1 MKRLH
6 LTLIVALFLCTIAYA
21 NEKDIKVG
29 GFHYRILNDNEVAV
43 IGTEINDTVIR
54 IPSTVSITNKQ
65 YAVVEIANKKPE
77 KEGKNWAY
85 YKNQNWGASTID
97 IIVPQSVKNI
107 KAGAFYYNSFR
118 NIYLPE
124 EMECISP
131 YAFYHCQIGCIRFPK
146 HIRDF
151 HDYAFEDSYIRAL
164 DFRETQYSKFDINW
178 LGTIGKFDALFLPR
192 SIEKLKDTS
201 SNPHVHCRSESL
213 ILDIDGKTLKEAIEH
228 YDAHTLFESVKMLAI
243 ENIEK
248 IDFRVSD
255 NFPNLKEVY
264 LPDPIKEI
272 GEGAFMSNEVYTG
285 GQLEKVY
292 LNDNIEVIGKDA
304 FRNNPKLSNIRLPQ
318 NLKSIGT
325 TAFYECKGLE
335 HIEIPPSVTYIGES
349 AFLNCKGLTHIEIP
363 ISVTYIGECA
373 FWGTDL
379 KDVKGL
385 NSNIKYEMYGSKSDN
400 PSTPF
405 MGTPFAE
412 KFEKIQTTFS
422 YMALGKIAKEIPQ
435 WQKKKEYETTEQW
448 RQRVTAENQK
458 NKVDEIANQ
467 AKKEF
472 IALHKPKTT
481 KGTLGTYD
489 ADYGAYPVSI
499 EGANTIY
506 AKIPLEEA
514 LQFKTNWS
522 KVAMQPTYGII
533 DDNIAVTS
541 CIFSLGNKSWK
552 STERAANDNLDY
564 LSYDVPTLNVDLDGK
579 TSVAQNTSP
588 KKTIDNTTDKNIP
601 QTASLQANTFVIAIG
616 NENYSLVP
624 KVAFANNDMN
634 IFAQYCQ
641 KTLGIPM
648 QNIRKYKDATF
659 GSMLSALN
667 DIKDIADAYNG
678 DMNVIFYYAGH
689 GIPNEKDQ
697 TAYLLPTDADGKST
711 EVCFPLARLYKE
723 LGELNAKSVIVFMDA
738 CFSGAQRGN
747 GMLASARGVA
757 IKAKEQKPMGKLVV
771 LTAASGEETAYP
783 FKEKGHGLFTYFLLK
798 KLNETK
804 GECSLGEL
812 SDYITTNVKRQS
824 IVINRKPQTP
834 AIIFS
839 DSVKD
844 EWMNYK
850 LTK

>member
-304 FRNNPKLSNIRLPQ
+304 FRNNPKLSNIRLPK

-588 KKTIDNTTDKNIP
+588 KKTIDNTIDKNIP

-804 GECSLGEL
+804 GKCSLGEL
-812 SDYITTNVKRQS
+812 SEYITTNVRRQS

-850 LTK
+850 LAR

>member
-1 MKRLH
+1 
-6 LTLIVALFLCTIAYA
+6 
-21 NEKDIKVG
+21 
-29 GFHYRILNDNEVAV
+29 
-43 IGTEINDTVIR
+43 
-54 IPSTVSITNKQ
+54 
-65 YAVVEIANKKPE
+65 
-77 KEGKNWAY
+77 
-85 YKNQNWGASTID
+85 
-97 IIVPQSVKNI
+97 
-107 KAGAFYYNSFR
+107 
-118 NIYLPE
+118 
-124 EMECISP
+124 
-131 YAFYHCQIGCIRFPK
+131 
-146 HIRDF
+146 
-151 HDYAFEDSYIRAL
+151 
-164 DFRETQYSKFDINW
+164 
-178 LGTIGKFDALFLPR
+178 
-192 SIEKLKDTS
+192 
-201 SNPHVHCRSESL
+201 
-213 ILDIDGKTLKEAIEH
+213 
-228 YDAHTLFESVKMLAI
+228 
-243 ENIEK
+243 
-248 IDFRVSD
+248 
-255 NFPNLKEVY
+255 
-264 LPDPIKEI
+264 
-272 GEGAFMSNEVYTG
+272 
-285 GQLEKVY
+285 
-292 LNDNIEVIGKDA
+292 
-304 FRNNPKLSNIRLPQ
+304 
-318 NLKSIGT
+318 
-325 TAFYECKGLE
+325 
-335 HIEIPPSVTYIGES
+335 
-349 AFLNCKGLTHIEIP
+349 
-363 ISVTYIGECA
+363 
-373 FWGTDL
+373 
-379 KDVKGL
+379 
-385 NSNIKYEMYGSKSDN
+385 MYGYKSDN
-400 PSTPF
+400 PESPF
-405 MGTPFAE
+405 MGTPFDE

-448 RQRVTAENQK
+448 KQRVTAENQK
-458 NKVDEIANQ
+458 NKVDEIVNQ
-467 AKKEF
+467 AKTEY

-514 LQFKTNWS
+514 MQFKSNWS

-588 KKTIDNTTDKNIP
+588 KKAVDNTIDKNIP
-601 QTASLQANTFVIAIG
+601 QTASLQSNTFVIAIG
-616 NENYSLVP
+616 NENYNLVP

-667 DIKDIADAYNG
+667 DIKEIANAYNG

-757 IKAKEQKPMGKLVV
+757 IKAKEQKPMGKLIV
-771 LTAASGEETAYP
+771 LTASSGEETAYP
-783 FKEKGHGLFTYFLLK
+783 YNEKAHGLFTYFLLK

-804 GECSLGEL
+804 GKCSLGEL
-812 SDYITTNVKRQS
+812 SEYITTNVKRQS

-850 LTK
+850 LTR

>member
-1 MKRLH
+1 MKRLY
-6 LTLIVALFLCTIAYA
+6 LTFITALFLCAIAYA
-21 NEKDIKVG
+21 KDINVG
-29 GFHYRILNDNEVAV
+29 GFHYRILYDKEVAV
-43 IGTEINDTVIR
+43 IGAEVNDTVLR
-54 IPSTVSITNKQ
+54 IPSTVSIQNKQ
-65 YAVVEIANKKPE
+65 YTVVEVANKKPE
-77 KEGKNWAY
+77 KPGKIWAH
-85 YKNQNWGASTID
+85 YKEQYWGAETKD
-97 IIVPQSVKNI
+97 IIIPQTVKNI
-107 KAGAFYYNSFR
+107 SEGAFYRNSFR

-124 EMECISP
+124 EMEYISN
-131 YAFYHCQIGCIRFPK
+131 YAFYSCTIGYIRFPK
-146 HIRDF
+146 RLKHFFLD
-151 HDYAFEDSYIRAL
+151 AFEDSNIETL
-164 DFRETQYSKFDINW
+164 DFRDTQFSNFDINW
-178 LGTIGKFDALFLPR
+178 LGSIRSFSALLLPR
-192 SIEKLKDTS
+192 GLTKIESKDGSYINDYLKTI
-201 SNPHVHCRSESL
+201 NSL
-213 ILDIDGKTLKEAIEH
+213 VLSIDGNTIKNSFEDRGISR
-228 YDAHTLFESVKMLAI
+228 LFEKVTGLLI
-243 ENIEK
+243 RNIEK
-248 IDFRVSD
+248 IDFRVLE
-255 NFPNLKEVY
+255 NFPNLKEVG
-264 LPDPIKEI
+264 LPNPIREI
-272 GEGAFMSNEVYTG
+272 GKHAFSRYPT
-285 GQLEKVY
+285 GQLEDVY
-292 LNDNIEVIGKDA
+292 LNDNIEIIGDNA
-304 FRNNPKLSNIRLPQ
+304 FRDNPKLSNIRLPK
-318 NLKSIGT
+318 NLKSIGNG
-325 TAFYECKGLE
+325 AFYDCKGLD
-335 HIEIPPSVTYIGES
+335 HIDIPTSVTYIGP
-349 AFLNCKGLTHIEIP
+349 T
-363 ISVTYIGECA
+363 A

-385 NSNIKYEMYGSKSDN
+385 NSNIKYGMYGSESDN
-400 PSTPF
+400 PSSPF
-405 MGTPFAE
+405 MGTPFDK

-448 RQRVTAENQK
+448 KQRVTAENQK
-458 NKVDEIANQ
+458 NKVDEIVNR
-467 AKKEF
+467 AKTEY

-514 LQFKTNWS
+514 MQFKSNWS
-522 KVAMQPTYGII
+522 KIAMQPTYGII

-564 LSYDVPTLNVDLDGK
+564 LSYDVPTLNVDFDGK
-579 TSVAQNTSP
+579 TSVAPNTSP
-588 KKTIDNTTDKNIP
+588 KKTIDNTIDKNIP
-601 QTASLQANTFVIAIG
+601 QTASTQSNTFVIAIG

-667 DIKDIADAYNG
+667 DIKEIADAYNG

-783 FKEKGHGLFTYFLLK
+783 FNEKGHGLFTYFLLK

-812 SDYITTNVKRQS
+812 SEYITTNVRRQS

-850 LTK
+850 LAK

>member
-85 YKNQNWGASTID
+85 YKNQDWGASTID
-97 IIVPQSVKNI
+97 IIVPQSVKKI
-107 KAGAFYYNSFR
+107 RAGAFYYNSFR
-118 NIYLPE
+118 KIYLPE

-131 YAFYHCQIGCIRFPK
+131 DAFYNCHIGYIRFPK
-146 HIRDF
+146 HLRDF
-151 HDYAFEDSYIRAL
+151 HKYAFEKSYIEKL
-164 DFRETQYSKFDINW
+164 DFRFTQYSNFDINW

-192 SIEKLKDTS
+192 SIEKLERTS
-201 SNPHVHCRSESL
+201 GYYCDKILSAINSL
-213 ILDIDGKTLKEAIEH
+213 ILGIDGNTLKKSIED
-228 YDAHTLFESVKMLAI
+228 YNIELFKKVTKLAI

-248 IDFRVSD
+248 IDFKVSD

-264 LPDPIKEI
+264 LADPIREI
-272 GEGAFMSNEVYTG
+272 GNSAFCCSSSNS
-285 GQLEKVY
+285 QLEKVY
-292 LNDNIEVIGKDA
+292 LNDNVEIIGDNA
-304 FRNNPKLSNIRLPQ
+304 FRGNPKLSNIHFPQ
-318 NLKSIGT
+318 KLKSIGND
-325 TAFYECKGLE
+325 AFHGCKGLA
-335 HIEIPPSVTYIGES
+335 HIDIPTSVTYIG
-349 AFLNCKGLTHIEIP
+349 F
-363 ISVTYIGECA
+363 CA
-373 FWGTDL
+373 FWGTGI
-379 KDVKGL
+379 KNVKGL
-385 NSNIKYEMYGSKSDN
+385 NSNIKYGMYGYKSDN
-400 PSTPF
+400 PESPF
-405 MGTPFAE
+405 MGTPFDE

-448 RQRVTAENQK
+448 KQRVTAENQK
-458 NKVDEIANQ
+458 NKVDEIVNQ
-467 AKKEF
+467 AKTEY

-514 LQFKTNWS
+514 MQFKSNWS

-541 CIFSLGNKSWK
+541 CIFSLGKKSWK

-564 LSYDVPTLNVDLDGK
+564 LSYDVPTLNVDLDGR
-579 TSVAQNTSP
+579 TSVAPNTSP
-588 KKTIDNTTDKNIP
+588 KKTIDNTIDKNIP
-601 QTASLQANTFVIAIG
+601 QTASLQSNTFVIAIG
-616 NENYSLVP
+616 NENYNLVP

-667 DIKDIADAYNG
+667 DIKEIANAYNG

-757 IKAKEQKPMGKLVV
+757 IKAKEQKPMGKLIV
-771 LTAASGEETAYP
+771 LTASSGEETAYP
-783 FKEKGHGLFTYFLLK
+783 YNEKAHGLFTYFLLK

-804 GECSLGEL
+804 GKCSLGEL
-812 SDYITTNVKRQS
+812 SEYITTNVRRQS

-850 LTK
+850 LAR

>member
-1 MKRLH
+1 MKRLY
-6 LTLIVALFLCTIAYA
+6 LTFITALFLCTIAYA
-21 NEKDIKVG
+21 KDINVG
-29 GFHYRILNDNEVAV
+29 GFHYRILNDKKVAV
-43 IGTEINDTVIR
+43 IGAEVNDTVLR
-54 IPSTVSITNKQ
+54 IPSTVSIQNKQ
-65 YAVVEIANKKPE
+65 YTVVEVANKKPE
-77 KEGKNWAY
+77 KKGHDWGS
-85 YKNQNWGASTID
+85 YKNQYWGAETKD
-97 IIVPQSVKNI
+97 IIIPQTVKNI
-107 KAGAFYYNSFR
+107 RAGAFYYNSFR

-124 EMECISP
+124 EMEYISR
-131 YAFYHCQIGCIRFPK
+131 YAFCSCTINYILFPK
-146 HIRDF
+146 HLRGGF
-151 HDYAFEDSYIRAL
+151 HDYAFENSYIKAL
-164 DFRETQYSKFDINW
+164 DFRETQYSTFDINW
-178 LGTIGKFDALFLPR
+178 LGSIGKFDALFLPR

-201 SNPHVHCRSESL
+201 SNPHVHCRSKSL

-228 YDAHTLFESVKMLAI
+228 YDAHILFESVKMLAI
-243 ENIEK
+243 RNIEK

-272 GEGAFMSNEVYTG
+272 GEGAFISNEVYTG

-304 FRNNPKLSNIRLPQ
+304 FRNNPKLSNIRLPK

-325 TAFYECKGLE
+325 TAFYGCKGLE

-363 ISVTYIGECA
+363 ISVTYIGKCA

-489 ADYGAYPVSI
+489 ADYGAYPISI

-514 LQFKTNWS
+514 MQFKSNWS

-552 STERAANDNLDY
+552 STERATNDNLDY

-588 KKTIDNTTDKNIP
+588 KKTIDNTIDKNIP

-711 EVCFPLARLYKE
+711 EVCFPIARLYKE

-783 FKEKGHGLFTYFLLK
+783 YNEKGHGMFTYFLLK
-798 KLNETK
+798 KLNESK
-804 GECSLGEL
+804 GDCSLGEL
-812 SDYITTNVKRQS
+812 AEYIKTNVKRQS
-824 IVINRKPQTP
+824 IVTNRKSQTP
-834 AIIFS
+834 TTIFS
-839 DSVKD
+839 DAVK
-844 EWMNYK
+844 EVWMGYK
-850 LTK
+850 LIK

>member
-1 MKRLH
+1 MKRLY
-6 LTLIVALFLCTIAYA
+6 LTFITALFLCTIAYA
-21 NEKDIKVG
+21 KDINVG
-29 GFHYRILNDNEVAV
+29 GFHYRILNDKEVAV
-43 IGTEINDTVIR
+43 IGAEVNDTVIR
-54 IPSTVSITNKQ
+54 IPSTVSIQNKQ
-65 YAVVEIANKKPE
+65 YTVVEVANNKPE
-77 KEGKNWAY
+77 KEGKIWAH
-85 YKNQNWGASTID
+85 YKNQDWGAYTKD
-97 IIVPQSVKNI
+97 IIVPQSVKKI
-107 KAGAFYYNSFR
+107 RAGAFYYNSFR
-118 NIYLPE
+118 KIYLPE
-124 EMECISP
+124 EMEYISP
-131 YAFYHCQIGCIRFPK
+131 YAFFYCRIGYIRFPK
-146 HIRDF
+146 RLRSGF
-151 HDYAFEDSYIRAL
+151 HDDAFENSYIGVL
-164 DFRETQYSKFDINW
+164 DFRETQYSNFDINW
-178 LGTIGKFDALFLPR
+178 LGSIRKFDALFLPR
-192 SIEKLKDTS
+192 SIEKLEKTS
-201 SNPHVHCRSESL
+201 GYYCDKILSAINSL
-213 ILDIDGKTLKEAIEH
+213 TLEIDGNTLKKSIED
-228 YDAHTLFESVKMLAI
+228 YDTKLFEKVTRLSI
-243 ENIEK
+243 INIEK
-248 IDFRVSD
+248 IDFEVSRY
-255 NFPNLKEVY
+255 FPNLKEVY

-272 GEGAFMSNEVYTG
+272 GKNAFVSYQAYTK
-285 GQLEKVY
+285 GQLEEVY
-292 LNDNIEVIGKDA
+292 LNDNIEKIGENA
-304 FRNNPKLSNIRLPQ
+304 FYQNPKLSNIRLPQ
-318 NLKSIGT
+318 NLKSIGGS
-325 TAFYECKGLE
+325 AFYGCKGLE
-335 HIEIPPSVTYIGES
+335 
-349 AFLNCKGLTHIEIP
+349 HIEIP
-363 ISVTYIGECA
+363 ISVTYIGACA
-373 FWGTDL
+373 FWDTDI
-379 KDVKGL
+379 KDIKGL
-385 NSNIKYEMYGSKSDN
+385 NSNIKYEMYGSKSDS

-405 MGTPFAE
+405 MGTPFDK
-412 KFEKIQTTFS
+412 KFKKIQTTFS

-435 WQKKKEYETTEQW
+435 WQKKKEYETSEQW
-448 RQRVTAENQK
+448 KQRVTAENQK
-458 NKVDEIANQ
+458 NKVDEIVNQ
-467 AKKEF
+467 AKTEY

-514 LQFKTNWS
+514 MQFNSNWC

-579 TSVAQNTSP
+579 TSVAQNASP
-588 KKTIDNTTDKNIP
+588 KKAVDNTIDKNIP
-601 QTASLQANTFVIAIG
+601 QTASLQSNTFVIAIG

-667 DIKDIADAYNG
+667 DIKEIADAYNG

-723 LGELNAKSVIVFMDA
+723 LSELNAKSVIVFMDA

-783 FKEKGHGLFTYFLLK
+783 YNEKAHGLFTYFLLK

>member
-1 MKRLH
+1 MKRLY
-6 LTLIVALFLCTIAYA
+6 LTFITALFLCAIAYA
-21 NEKDIKVG
+21 KDINVG
-29 GFHYRILNDNEVAV
+29 GFHYRILNDKEVAV
-43 IGTEINDTVIR
+43 IGAEVNDTVLR
-54 IPSTVSITNKQ
+54 IPSTVSIQNKQ
-65 YAVVEIANKKPE
+65 YTVVEVANKKPE
-77 KEGKNWAY
+77 KKGKFGAY
-85 YKNQNWGASTID
+85 YKEQYWGAETKD

-304 FRNNPKLSNIRLPQ
+304 FRNNPKLSNIRLPK

-588 KKTIDNTTDKNIP
+588 KKTIDNTIDKNIP

>member
-1 MKRLH
+1 MKRLY
-6 LTLIVALFLCTIAYA
+6 LTFITALFLCAIAYA
-21 NEKDIKVG
+21 KDINVG
-29 GFHYRILNDNEVAV
+29 GFHYRILNDKEVAV
-43 IGTEINDTVIR
+43 IGAEVNDTVLR
-54 IPSTVSITNKQ
+54 IPSTVSIQNKQ
-65 YAVVEIANKKPE
+65 YTVVEVANKKPE
-77 KEGKNWAY
+77 KKGKFGAY
-85 YKNQNWGASTID
+85 YKEQYWGAETKD

-304 FRNNPKLSNIRLPQ
+304 FRNNPKLSNIRLPK

-506 AKIPLEEA
+506 AKIPLDEA

-588 KKTIDNTTDKNIP
+588 KKTIDNTIDKNIP

>member
-304 FRNNPKLSNIRLPQ
+304 FRNNPKLSNIRLPK

-472 IALHKPKTT
+472 IALHKPKTIT
-481 KGTLGTYD
+481 GTLGTYD

-541 CIFSLGNKSWK
+541 CIFSLGKKSWK

-564 LSYDVPTLNVDLDGK
+564 LSYDVPTLNVDFDGK

-588 KKTIDNTTDKNIP
+588 KKAVDNTIDKNIP
-601 QTASLQANTFVIAIG
+601 QTASLQSNTFVIAIG
-616 NENYSLVP
+616 NENYNLVP

-667 DIKDIADAYNG
+667 DIKEIANAYNG

>member
-1 MKRLH
+1 MKRLY
-6 LTLIVALFLCTIAYA
+6 LTFITALFLCAIAYA
-21 NEKDIKVG
+21 KDINVG
-29 GFHYRILNDNEVAV
+29 GFHYRILNDKEVAV
-43 IGTEINDTVIR
+43 IGAEVNDTVIR
-54 IPSTVSITNKQ
+54 IPSTVSIQNKQ
-65 YAVVEIANKKPE
+65 YTVVEVANNKPE
-77 KEGKNWAY
+77 KEGKIWAH
-85 YKNQNWGASTID
+85 YKNQDWGAYTKD
-97 IIVPQSVKNI
+97 IIVPQSVKKI
-107 KAGAFYYNSFR
+107 RAGAFYYNSFR
-118 NIYLPE
+118 KIYLPE
-124 EMECISP
+124 EMEYISP
-131 YAFYHCQIGCIRFPK
+131 YAFFYCRIGYIRFPK
-146 HIRDF
+146 RLRSGF
-151 HDYAFEDSYIRAL
+151 HDDAFENSYIGVL
-164 DFRETQYSKFDINW
+164 DFRETQYSNFDINW
-178 LGTIGKFDALFLPR
+178 LGSIRKFDALFLPR
-192 SIEKLKDTS
+192 SIEKLEKTS
-201 SNPHVHCRSESL
+201 GYYCDKILSAINSL
-213 ILDIDGKTLKEAIEH
+213 TLEIDGNTLKKSIED
-228 YDAHTLFESVKMLAI
+228 YDNKLFEKVTRLSI
-243 ENIEK
+243 INIEK
-248 IDFRVSD
+248 IDFEVSRY
-255 NFPNLKEVY
+255 FPNLKEVY

-272 GEGAFMSNEVYTG
+272 GKNAFESYQAYTK
-285 GQLEKVY
+285 GQLEEVY
-292 LNDNIEVIGKDA
+292 LNDNIEKIGENA
-304 FRNNPKLSNIRLPQ
+304 FYQNPKLSNIRLPQ
-318 NLKSIGT
+318 NLKSIGGS
-325 TAFYECKGLE
+325 AFYGCKGLE
-335 HIEIPPSVTYIGES
+335 
-349 AFLNCKGLTHIEIP
+349 HIEIP
-363 ISVTYIGECA
+363 ISVTYIGTCA
-373 FWGTDL
+373 FWDTDL

-385 NSNIKYEMYGSKSDN
+385 NSNIKYGMYGSESDN
-400 PSTPF
+400 PRSPF
-405 MGTPFAE
+405 MGTPFDE

-448 RQRVTAENQK
+448 KQRVTAENQK
-458 NKVDEIANQ
+458 NKVDEIVNQ
-467 AKKEF
+467 AKTEY

-514 LQFKTNWS
+514 MQFKSNWS
-522 KVAMQPTYGII
+522 KVAMQPTYGIV

-552 STERAANDNLDY
+552 STERAVNDNLDY
-564 LSYDVPTLNVDLDGK
+564 LSYDVPTLNVDFDGK

-588 KKTIDNTTDKNIP
+588 KKTIDNTIDKNIP
-601 QTASLQANTFVIAIG
+601 QTASMQANTFVIAIG

-667 DIKDIADAYNG
+667 DIKEIADAYNG

-757 IKAKEQKPMGKLVV
+757 IKAKEQKPMGKLIV

-783 FKEKGHGLFTYFLLK
+783 YNEKGHGMFTYFLLK
-798 KLNETK
+798 KLNESK
-804 GECSLGEL
+804 GDCSLGEL
-812 SDYITTNVKRQS
+812 AEYIKTNVKRQS
-824 IVINRKPQTP
+824 IVTNRKSQTP
-834 AIIFS
+834 TTIFS
-839 DSVKD
+839 DAVKD
-844 EWMNYK
+844 EWMGYK
-850 LTK
+850 LIK

>member
-1 MKRLH
+1 MKRLY
-6 LTLIVALFLCTIAYA
+6 LTFITALFLCAIAYA
-21 NEKDIKVG
+21 KDINVG
-29 GFHYRILNDNEVAV
+29 GFHYRILNDKGVAV
-43 IGTEINDTVIR
+43 IGAEVNDTVLR
-54 IPSTVSITNKQ
+54 IPSTVSIQNKQ
-65 YAVVEIANKKPE
+65 YTVVEVANNKPE
-77 KEGKNWAY
+77 KEGKIWAH
-85 YKNQNWGASTID
+85 YKNQDWGAYTKD
-97 IIVPQSVKNI
+97 IIVPQSVKKI
-107 KAGAFYYNSFR
+107 RAGAFYYNSFR
-118 NIYLPE
+118 KIYLPE
-124 EMECISP
+124 EMEYISP
-131 YAFYHCQIGCIRFPK
+131 YAFFYCRIGYIRFPK
-146 HIRDF
+146 RLRSGF
-151 HDYAFEDSYIRAL
+151 HDDAFENSYIGVL
-164 DFRETQYSKFDINW
+164 DFRETQYSNFDINW
-178 LGTIGKFDALFLPR
+178 LGSIRKFDALFLPR
-192 SIEKLKDTS
+192 SIEKLEKTS
-201 SNPHVHCRSESL
+201 GYYCDKILSAINSL
-213 ILDIDGKTLKEAIEH
+213 TLEIDGNTLKKSIED
-228 YDAHTLFESVKMLAI
+228 YDTKLFEKVTRLSI
-243 ENIEK
+243 INIEK
-248 IDFRVSD
+248 IDFEVSRY
-255 NFPNLKEVY
+255 FPNLKEVY

-272 GEGAFMSNEVYTG
+272 GKNAFVSYQAYTK
-285 GQLEKVY
+285 GQLEEVY
-292 LNDNIEVIGKDA
+292 LNDNIEKIGENA
-304 FRNNPKLSNIRLPQ
+304 FYQNPKLSNIRLPQ
-318 NLKSIGT
+318 NLKSIGGS
-325 TAFYECKGLE
+325 AFYGCKGLE
-335 HIEIPPSVTYIGES
+335 
-349 AFLNCKGLTHIEIP
+349 HIEIP
-363 ISVTYIGECA
+363 ISVTYIGACA
-373 FWGTDL
+373 FWDTDI
-379 KDVKGL
+379 KDIKGL
-385 NSNIKYEMYGSKSDN
+385 NSNIKYEMYGSKSDS

-405 MGTPFAE
+405 MGTPFDK
-412 KFEKIQTTFS
+412 KFKKIQTTFS
-422 YMALGKIAKEIPQ
+422 YMALGKIAKEIPL

-448 RQRVTAENQK
+448 KQRVTADNQK
-458 NKVDEIANQ
+458 NKVDEIVNQ
-467 AKKEF
+467 AKTEY
-472 IALHKPKTT
+472 IALHKPKIT

-514 LQFKTNWS
+514 MQFKSNWS
-522 KVAMQPTYGII
+522 KIAMQPTYGII

-564 LSYDVPTLNVDLDGK
+564 LSYDVPTLNVDFDGK
-579 TSVAQNTSP
+579 TSVAPNTSP
-588 KKTIDNTTDKNIP
+588 KKTIDNTIDKNIP
-601 QTASLQANTFVIAIG
+601 QTASLQSNTFVIAIG

-812 SDYITTNVKRQS
+812 SEYITTNVKRQS

-850 LTK
+850 LTR

>member
-1 MKRLH
+1 MKRLY
-6 LTLIVALFLCTIAYA
+6 LTFITALFLCAIAYA
-21 NEKDIKVG
+21 KDINVG
-29 GFHYRILNDNEVAV
+29 GFYYRILNDKEVAV
-43 IGTEINDTVIR
+43 IGAEVNDTVIR
-54 IPSTVSITNKQ
+54 IPSTVSIQNKQ

-85 YKNQNWGASTID
+85 YKNQDWGASTID

-243 ENIEK
+243 RNIEK

-264 LPDPIKEI
+264 LPDPIREI
-272 GEGAFMSNEVYTG
+272 GKDAFSNYGYKE

-292 LNDNIEVIGKDA
+292 LNDNIEKIGENA
-304 FRNNPKLSNIRLPQ
+304 FVGNPKLSNIRLPK
-318 NLKSIGT
+318 NLKSIGKD
-325 TAFYECKGLE
+325 AFYECKGLE
-335 HIEIPPSVTYIGES
+335 HIEIPPSVTYIGEG
-349 AFLNCKGLTHIEIP
+349 AFFKCKGLERIEIP
-363 ISVTYIGECA
+363 ISVTYIGKRA
-373 FWGTDL
+373 FWETGI

-385 NSNIKYEMYGSKSDN
+385 NSNIKYEMSESGY
-400 PSTPF
+400 TPF
-405 MGTPFAE
+405 LTTPFDK

-481 KGTLGTYD
+481 TGTLGTYD

-522 KVAMQPTYGII
+522 KVVMQPTYGII

-588 KKTIDNTTDKNIP
+588 KKAVDNTIDKNIP
-601 QTASLQANTFVIAIG
+601 QTASLQSNTFVIAIG
-616 NENYSLVP
+616 NENYTLVP

-850 LTK
+850 LTR

>member
-1 MKRLH
+1 MKRLY
-6 LTLIVALFLCTIAYA
+6 LTFITALFLCAIAYA
-21 NEKDIKVG
+21 KDINVG
-29 GFHYRILNDNEVAV
+29 GFHYRILNDKEVAV
-43 IGTEINDTVIR
+43 IGAEVNDTVLR
-54 IPSTVSITNKQ
+54 IPSTVSIQNKQ
-65 YAVVEIANKKPE
+65 YTVVEVANKKPE
-77 KEGKNWAY
+77 KEGKIWAH
-85 YKNQNWGASTID
+85 YKNQDWGAYTKD
-97 IIVPQSVKNI
+97 IIVPQSVKKI
-107 KAGAFYYNSFR
+107 RAGAFYYNSFR
-118 NIYLPE
+118 KIYLPE
-124 EMECISP
+124 EMEYISP
-131 YAFYHCQIGCIRFPK
+131 YAFFYCRIGYIRFPK
-146 HIRDF
+146 RLRSGF
-151 HDYAFEDSYIRAL
+151 HDDAFENSYIGVL
-164 DFRETQYSKFDINW
+164 DFRETQYSNFDINW
-178 LGTIGKFDALFLPR
+178 LGSIRKFDALFLPR
-192 SIEKLKDTS
+192 SIEKLEKTS
-201 SNPHVHCRSESL
+201 GYYCDKILSAINSL
-213 ILDIDGKTLKEAIEH
+213 TLEIDGNTLKKSIED
-228 YDAHTLFESVKMLAI
+228 YDTKLFEKVTRLSI
-243 ENIEK
+243 INIEK
-248 IDFRVSD
+248 IDFEVSRY
-255 NFPNLKEVY
+255 FPNLKEVY

-272 GEGAFMSNEVYTG
+272 GKNAFESYQAYTTG
-285 GQLEKVY
+285 LLEEVY
-292 LNDNIEVIGKDA
+292 LNDNIEIIGDDA
-304 FRNNPKLSNIRLPQ
+304 FRDNPKLSNIRLPK
-318 NLKSIGT
+318 NLKSIGNG
-325 TAFYECKGLE
+325 AFHGCKGLN
-335 HIEIPPSVTYIGES
+335 HIDIPTSVTYIGS
-349 AFLNCKGLTHIEIP
+349 T
-363 ISVTYIGECA
+363 A
-373 FWGTDL
+373 FWGTGL

-385 NSNIKYEMYGSKSDN
+385 NSNIKYGMYGSEIDN
-400 PSTPF
+400 PCSPF
-405 MGTPFAE
+405 MGTPFDE
-412 KFEKIQTTFS
+412 KFEKMQTTFS

-448 RQRVTAENQK
+448 KQRVTAENQK
-458 NKVDEIANQ
+458 NKVDEIVNQ
-467 AKKEF
+467 TKTEY

-514 LQFKTNWS
+514 MQFKSNWS
-522 KVAMQPTYGII
+522 KVAMQLTYGII

-552 STERAANDNLDY
+552 STERAVNDNLDY
-564 LSYDVPTLNVDLDGK
+564 LSYDVPTLNVDFDGK

-588 KKTIDNTTDKNIP
+588 KKTIDNTIDKNIP
-601 QTASLQANTFVIAIG
+601 QTASMQANTFVIAIG

-667 DIKDIADAYNG
+667 DIKEIADAYNG

-738 CFSGAQRGN
+738 CFSGAQRGK

-783 FKEKGHGLFTYFLLK
+783 YNEKGHGMFTYFLLK
-798 KLNETK
+798 KLNESK
-804 GECSLGEL
+804 GDCSLGEL
-812 SDYITTNVKRQS
+812 AEYIKTNVKRQS
-824 IVINRKPQTP
+824 IVTNRKSQTP
-834 AIIFS
+834 TTIFS
-839 DSVKD
+839 DAVKD
-844 EWMNYK
+844 EWMGYK
-850 LTK
+850 LIK

>member
-1 MKRLH
+1 MKRLY
-6 LTLIVALFLCTIAYA
+6 LTFITALFLCAIAFA
-21 NEKDIKVG
+21 KDINVG
-29 GFHYRILNDNEVAV
+29 GFHYRILNDKEVAV
-43 IGTEINDTVIR
+43 IGAEVNDTVLR
-54 IPSTVSITNKQ
+54 IPSTVSIQNKQ
-65 YAVVEIANKKPE
+65 YTVVEVANKKPE
-77 KEGKNWAY
+77 KPGKNWAY
-85 YKNQNWGASTID
+85 YKNQDWGASTKD
-97 IIVPQSVKNI
+97 IIIPQSVKKI
-107 KAGAFYYNSFR
+107 RAGAFYYNSFR
-118 NIYLPE
+118 YIRLPE
-124 EMECISP
+124 EMEYISP
-131 YAFYHCQIGCIRFPK
+131 YAFYHCQIGYILFSRRLRF
-146 HIRDF
+146 
-151 HDYAFEDSYIRAL
+151 YGNAFEDSYIGTL
-164 DFRETQYSKFDINW
+164 DFRETQYSNFDINW

-192 SIEKLKDTS
+192 SIEKLERTS
-201 SNPHVHCRSESL
+201 GYYCDKILSAINSL
-213 ILDIDGKTLKEAIEH
+213 ILGIDGNTLKKSIED
-228 YDAHTLFESVKMLAI
+228 YNIKLFEKVTKLAI

-248 IDFRVSD
+248 IDFKVLE

-264 LPDPIKEI
+264 LPDPIREI
-272 GEGAFMSNEVYTG
+272 GKDAFSNYGYKE

-292 LNDNIEVIGKDA
+292 LNDNVEIIGDNA
-304 FRNNPKLSNIRLPQ
+304 FRGNPKLSNIHFPQ
-318 NLKSIGT
+318 KLKSIGND
-325 TAFYECKGLE
+325 AFHGCKGLD
-335 HIEIPPSVTYIGES
+335 HIDIPTSVTYIG
-349 AFLNCKGLTHIEIP
+349 F
-363 ISVTYIGECA
+363 CA
-373 FWGTDL
+373 FWGTGI
-379 KDVKGL
+379 KNVKGL
-385 NSNIKYEMYGSKSDN
+385 NSNIKYGMYGYKSDN
-400 PSTPF
+400 PESPF
-405 MGTPFAE
+405 MGTPFDE

-448 RQRVTAENQK
+448 KQRVTAENQK
-458 NKVDEIANQ
+458 NKVDEIVNQ
-467 AKKEF
+467 AKTEY

-489 ADYGAYPVSI
+489 ADYGAYPVII

-514 LQFKTNWS
+514 MQFKSNWS

-541 CIFSLGNKSWK
+541 CIFSLGKKSWK

-564 LSYDVPTLNVDLDGK
+564 LSYDVPTLNVDFDGK
-579 TSVAQNTSP
+579 TSVAQNSSP
-588 KKTIDNTTDKNIP
+588 KKAVDNTIDKNIP
-601 QTASLQANTFVIAIG
+601 QTASLQSNTFVIAIG

-667 DIKDIADAYNG
+667 DIKEIADAYNG

-783 FKEKGHGLFTYFLLK
+783 YNEKGHGMFTYFLLK
-798 KLNETK
+798 KLNESK
-804 GECSLGEL
+804 GDCSLGEL
-812 SDYITTNVKRQS
+812 AEYIKTNVKRQS
-824 IVINRKPQTP
+824 IVTNRKSQTP
-834 AIIFS
+834 TTIFS
-839 DSVKD
+839 DAVKD
-844 EWMNYK
+844 DWMGYK
-850 LTK
+850 LIK

>member
-1 MKRLH
+1 MKRLY
-6 LTLIVALFLCTIAYA
+6 LTFITVLFLCAIAYA
-21 NEKDIKVG
+21 KDINVG
-29 GFHYRILNDNEVAV
+29 GFHYRILNDKEVAV
-43 IGTEINDTVIR
+43 IGAEVNDTVIR
-54 IPSTVSITNKQ
+54 IPSTVSIQNKQ
-65 YAVVEIANKKPE
+65 YTVVEVANNKPE
-77 KEGKNWAY
+77 KEGKIWAH
-85 YKNQNWGASTID
+85 YKNQDWGAYTKD
-97 IIVPQSVKNI
+97 IIVPQSVKKI
-107 KAGAFYYNSFR
+107 RAGAFYYNSFR
-118 NIYLPE
+118 KIYLPE
-124 EMECISP
+124 EMEYISP
-131 YAFYHCQIGCIRFPK
+131 YAFFYCRIGYIRFPK
-146 HIRDF
+146 RLRSGF
-151 HDYAFEDSYIRAL
+151 HDDAFENSYIGVL
-164 DFRETQYSKFDINW
+164 DFRETQYSNFDINW
-178 LGTIGKFDALFLPR
+178 LGSIRKFDALFLPR
-192 SIEKLKDTS
+192 SIEKLEKTS
-201 SNPHVHCRSESL
+201 GYYCDKILSAINSL
-213 ILDIDGKTLKEAIEH
+213 TLEIDGNTLKKSIED
-228 YDAHTLFESVKMLAI
+228 YDTKLFEKVTRLSI
-243 ENIEK
+243 INIEK
-248 IDFRVSD
+248 IDFEVSRY
-255 NFPNLKEVY
+255 FPNLKEVY

-272 GEGAFMSNEVYTG
+272 GKNAFVSYQAYTK
-285 GQLEKVY
+285 GQLEEVY
-292 LNDNIEVIGKDA
+292 LNDNIEKIGENA
-304 FRNNPKLSNIRLPQ
+304 FYQNPKLSNIRLPQ
-318 NLKSIGT
+318 NLKSIGGS
-325 TAFYECKGLE
+325 AFYGCKGLE
-335 HIEIPPSVTYIGES
+335 
-349 AFLNCKGLTHIEIP
+349 HIEIP
-363 ISVTYIGECA
+363 ISVTYIGACA
-373 FWGTDL
+373 FWDTDI
-379 KDVKGL
+379 KDIKGL
-385 NSNIKYEMYGSKSDN
+385 NSNIKYEMYGSKSDS

-405 MGTPFAE
+405 MGTPFDK
-412 KFEKIQTTFS
+412 KFKKIQTTFS

-448 RQRVTAENQK
+448 KQRVTAENQK
-458 NKVDEIANQ
+458 NKVDEIVNQ
-467 AKKEF
+467 AKTEY

-514 LQFKTNWS
+514 MQFKSNWS

-552 STERAANDNLDY
+552 STERAVNDNLDY
-564 LSYDVPTLNVDLDGK
+564 LSYDVPTLNVDFDGK

-588 KKTIDNTTDKNIP
+588 KKAVDNTIDKNIP
-601 QTASLQANTFVIAIG
+601 QTASLQSNTFVIAIG
-616 NENYSLVP
+616 NENYNLVP

-634 IFAQYCQ
+634 IFAQYCR

-667 DIKDIADAYNG
+667 DIKEIADAYNG

-783 FKEKGHGLFTYFLLK
+783 YNEKGHGMFTYFLLK
-798 KLNETK
+798 KLNESK
-804 GECSLGEL
+804 GDCSLGEL
-812 SDYITTNVKRQS
+812 AEYIKTNVKRQS
-824 IVINRKPQTP
+824 IVTNRKSQTP
-834 AIIFS
+834 TTIFS
-839 DSVKD
+839 DAVKD
-844 EWMNYK
+844 EWMGYK
-850 LTK
+850 LIK

>member
-1 MKRLH
+1 MKRLY
-6 LTLIVALFLCTIAYA
+6 LTFITALFLCAIAYA
-21 NEKDIKVG
+21 KDINVG
-29 GFHYRILNDNEVAV
+29 GFHYRILNDKEVAV
-43 IGTEINDTVIR
+43 IGAEVNDTVIR
-54 IPSTVSITNKQ
+54 IPSTVSIQNKQ
-65 YAVVEIANKKPE
+65 YTVVEVANNKPE
-77 KEGKNWAY
+77 KEGKIWAH
-85 YKNQNWGASTID
+85 YKNQDWGAYTKD
-97 IIVPQSVKNI
+97 IIVPQSVKKI
-107 KAGAFYYNSFR
+107 RAGAFYYNSFR
-118 NIYLPE
+118 KIYLPE
-124 EMECISP
+124 EMEYISP
-131 YAFYHCQIGCIRFPK
+131 YAFFYCRIGYIRFPK
-146 HIRDF
+146 RLRSGF
-151 HDYAFEDSYIRAL
+151 HDDAFENSYIGVL
-164 DFRETQYSKFDINW
+164 DFRETQYSNFDINW
-178 LGTIGKFDALFLPR
+178 LGSIRKFDALFLPR
-192 SIEKLKDTS
+192 SIEKLEKTS
-201 SNPHVHCRSESL
+201 GYYCDKILSAINSL
-213 ILDIDGKTLKEAIEH
+213 TLEIDGNTLKKSIED
-228 YDAHTLFESVKMLAI
+228 YDTKLFEKVTRLSI
-243 ENIEK
+243 INIEK
-248 IDFRVSD
+248 IDFEVSRY
-255 NFPNLKEVY
+255 FPNLKEVY

-272 GEGAFMSNEVYTG
+272 GKNAFVSYQAYTK
-285 GQLEKVY
+285 GQLEEVY
-292 LNDNIEVIGKDA
+292 LNDNIEKIGENA
-304 FRNNPKLSNIRLPQ
+304 FYQNPKLSNIRLPQ
-318 NLKSIGT
+318 NLKSIGGS
-325 TAFYECKGLE
+325 AFYGCKGLE
-335 HIEIPPSVTYIGES
+335 
-349 AFLNCKGLTHIEIP
+349 HIEIP
-363 ISVTYIGECA
+363 ISVTYIGACA
-373 FWGTDL
+373 FWDTDI
-379 KDVKGL
+379 KDIKGL
-385 NSNIKYEMYGSKSDN
+385 NSNIKYEMYGSKSDS

-405 MGTPFAE
+405 MGTPFDK
-412 KFEKIQTTFS
+412 KFKKIQTTFS

-435 WQKKKEYETTEQW
+435 WQKKKEYETSEQW
-448 RQRVTAENQK
+448 KQRVTAENQK
-458 NKVDEIANQ
+458 KKVDEIVNQ
-467 AKKEF
+467 AKTEY

-514 LQFKTNWS
+514 MQFKSNWS

-541 CIFSLGNKSWK
+541 CIFSFGNKSWK

-564 LSYDVPTLNVDLDGK
+564 LSYDVPTLNVDFDGK

-588 KKTIDNTTDKNIP
+588 KKTIDNTIDKNIP
-601 QTASLQANTFVIAIG
+601 QTASMQTNTFVIAIG

-667 DIKDIADAYNG
+667 DIKEIADAYNG

-757 IKAKEQKPMGKLVV
+757 IKAKEQKPMGKLIV

-783 FKEKGHGLFTYFLLK
+783 YNEKGHGMFTYFLLK
-798 KLNETK
+798 KLNESK
-804 GECSLGEL
+804 GDCSLGEL
-812 SDYITTNVKRQS
+812 AEYIKTNVKRQS
-824 IVINRKPQTP
+824 IVTNRKSQTP
-834 AIIFS
+834 TTIFS
-839 DSVKD
+839 DAVKD
-844 EWMNYK
+844 EWMGYK
-850 LTK
+850 LIK

>member
-1 MKRLH
+1 M
-6 LTLIVALFLCTIAYA
+6 Y
-21 NEKDIKVG
+21 
-29 GFHYRILNDNEVAV
+29 FH
-43 IGTEINDTVIR
+43 G
-54 IPSTVSITNKQ
+54 
-65 YAVVEIANKKPE
+65 
-77 KEGKNWAY
+77 
-85 YKNQNWGASTID
+85 
-97 IIVPQSVKNI
+97 
-107 KAGAFYYNSFR
+107 
-118 NIYLPE
+118 
-124 EMECISP
+124 
-131 YAFYHCQIGCIRFPK
+131 
-146 HIRDF
+146 
-151 HDYAFEDSYIRAL
+151 
-164 DFRETQYSKFDINW
+164 
-178 LGTIGKFDALFLPR
+178 
-192 SIEKLKDTS
+192 
-201 SNPHVHCRSESL
+201 
-213 ILDIDGKTLKEAIEH
+213 
-228 YDAHTLFESVKMLAI
+228 
-243 ENIEK
+243 
-248 IDFRVSD
+248 
-255 NFPNLKEVY
+255 
-264 LPDPIKEI
+264 
-272 GEGAFMSNEVYTG
+272 
-285 GQLEKVY
+285 
-292 LNDNIEVIGKDA
+292 
-304 FRNNPKLSNIRLPQ
+304 
-318 NLKSIGT
+318 
-325 TAFYECKGLE
+325 CKGLA
-335 HIEIPPSVTYIGES
+335 HIDIPTSVTYIG
-349 AFLNCKGLTHIEIP
+349 F
-363 ISVTYIGECA
+363 CA
-373 FWGTDL
+373 FWGTGI
-379 KDVKGL
+379 KNVKGL
-385 NSNIKYEMYGSKSDN
+385 NSNIKYGMYGYKSDN
-400 PSTPF
+400 PESPF
-405 MGTPFAE
+405 MGTPFDE

-448 RQRVTAENQK
+448 KQRVTAENQK
-458 NKVDEIANQ
+458 NKVDEIVNQ
-467 AKKEF
+467 AKTEY

-514 LQFKTNWS
+514 MQFKSNWS

-541 CIFSLGNKSWK
+541 CIFSLGKKSWK

-564 LSYDVPTLNVDLDGK
+564 LSYDVPTLNVDLDGR
-579 TSVAQNTSP
+579 TSVAQNMSP
-588 KKTIDNTTDKNIP
+588 KKTIDNTIDKNIP
-601 QTASLQANTFVIAIG
+601 QTASLQSNTFVIAIG
-616 NENYSLVP
+616 NENYNLVP

-667 DIKDIADAYNG
+667 DIKEIANAYNG

-757 IKAKEQKPMGKLVV
+757 IKAKEQKPMGKLIV
-771 LTAASGEETAYP
+771 LTASSGEETAYP
-783 FKEKGHGLFTYFLLK
+783 YNEKAHGLFTYFLLK

-804 GECSLGEL
+804 GKCSLGEL
-812 SDYITTNVKRQS
+812 SEYITTNVRRQS

-850 LTK
+850 LTR

>member
-1 MKRLH
+1 MKRLY
-6 LTLIVALFLCTIAYA
+6 LTFITALFLCAIAYA
-21 NEKDIKVG
+21 KDINVG
-29 GFHYRILNDNEVAV
+29 GFHYRILNDKEVAV
-43 IGTEINDTVIR
+43 IGAEVNDTVIR
-54 IPSTVSITNKQ
+54 IPSTVSIQNKQ
-65 YAVVEIANKKPE
+65 YTVVEVANNKPE
-77 KEGKNWAY
+77 KEGKIWAH
-85 YKNQNWGASTID
+85 YKNQDWGAYTKD
-97 IIVPQSVKNI
+97 IIVPQSVKKI
-107 KAGAFYYNSFR
+107 RAGAFYYNSFR
-118 NIYLPE
+118 KIYLPE
-124 EMECISP
+124 EMEYISP
-131 YAFYHCQIGCIRFPK
+131 YAFFYCRIGYIRFPK
-146 HIRDF
+146 RLRSGF
-151 HDYAFEDSYIRAL
+151 HDDAFENSYIGVL
-164 DFRETQYSKFDINW
+164 DFRETQYSNFDINW
-178 LGTIGKFDALFLPR
+178 LGSIRKFDALFLPR
-192 SIEKLKDTS
+192 SIEKLEKTS
-201 SNPHVHCRSESL
+201 GYYCDKILSAINSL
-213 ILDIDGKTLKEAIEH
+213 TLEIDGNTLKKSIED
-228 YDAHTLFESVKMLAI
+228 YDTKLFEKVTRLSI
-243 ENIEK
+243 INIEK
-248 IDFRVSD
+248 IDFEVSRY
-255 NFPNLKEVY
+255 FPNLKEVY

-272 GEGAFMSNEVYTG
+272 GKNAFESYQAYTK
-285 GQLEKVY
+285 GQLEEVY
-292 LNDNIEVIGKDA
+292 LNDNIEKIGENA
-304 FRNNPKLSNIRLPQ
+304 FYQNPKLSNIRLPQ
-318 NLKSIGT
+318 NLKSIGGS
-325 TAFYECKGLE
+325 AFYGCKGLE
-335 HIEIPPSVTYIGES
+335 
-349 AFLNCKGLTHIEIP
+349 HIEIP
-363 ISVTYIGECA
+363 ISVTYIGACA
-373 FWGTDL
+373 FWDTDI
-379 KDVKGL
+379 KDIKGL
-385 NSNIKYEMYGSKSDN
+385 NSNIKYEMYGSKSDS

-405 MGTPFAE
+405 MGTPFDK
-412 KFEKIQTTFS
+412 KFKKIQTTFS

-435 WQKKKEYETTEQW
+435 WQKKKEYETSEQW
-448 RQRVTAENQK
+448 KQRVTAENQK
-458 NKVDEIANQ
+458 NKVDEIVNQ
-467 AKKEF
+467 AKTEY

-514 LQFKTNWS
+514 MQFKSNWS

-552 STERAANDNLDY
+552 STERAVNDNLDY
-564 LSYDVPTLNVDLDGK
+564 LSYDVPTLNVDFDGK

-588 KKTIDNTTDKNIP
+588 KKAVDNTIDKNIP
-601 QTASLQANTFVIAIG
+601 QTASLQSNTFVIAIG
-616 NENYSLVP
+616 NENYNLVP

-667 DIKDIADAYNG
+667 DIKEIADAYNG

-711 EVCFPLARLYKE
+711 EVCFPLTRLYKE

-783 FKEKGHGLFTYFLLK
+783 YNEKGHGLFTYFLLK

>member
-85 YKNQNWGASTID
+85 YKNQDWGASTKD
-97 IIVPQSVKNI
+97 IIIPQSVKKI
-107 KAGAFYYNSFR
+107 RAGAFYYNSFR
-118 NIYLPE
+118 YIRLPE
-124 EMECISP
+124 EMEYISP
-131 YAFYHCQIGCIRFPK
+131 YAFYHCQIGYILFSRRLRF
-146 HIRDF
+146 
-151 HDYAFEDSYIRAL
+151 YGNAFEDSYIGTL
-164 DFRETQYSKFDINW
+164 DFTYTQYSNFDINW
-178 LGTIGKFDALFLPR
+178 LGSIGKFDALYLPLSIQKLER
-192 SIEKLKDTS
+192 THGYYCNKILGAIESLTLRIDGNTLKKSIEDYNT
-201 SNPHVHCRSESL
+201 E
-213 ILDIDGKTLKEAIEH
+213 
-228 YDAHTLFESVKMLAI
+228 LFEKVTRLSI
-243 ENIEK
+243 INIEK
-248 IDFRVSD
+248 IDFKISER
-255 NFPNLKEVY
+255 FPNLKEVS
-264 LPDPIKEI
+264 LPDPIREI
-272 GEGAFMSNEVYTG
+272 GKDAFSNYGYKE

-292 LNDNIEVIGKDA
+292 LNDNIEKIGENA
-304 FRNNPKLSNIRLPQ
+304 FVGNPKLSNIRLPK
-318 NLKSIGT
+318 NLKSIGKA
-325 TAFYECKGLE
+325 AFYECKGLE

-349 AFLNCKGLTHIEIP
+349 AFFKCKGLERIEIP

-373 FWGTDL
+373 FWETGI

-385 NSNIKYEMYGSKSDN
+385 NSNIKYEMSESGY
-400 PSTPF
+400 TPF
-405 MGTPFAE
+405 LTTPFDK

-422 YMALGKIAKEIPQ
+422 YMALGKIAKEIAQ

-448 RQRVTAENQK
+448 KQRVTAENQK
-458 NKVDEIANQ
+458 NKVDEIVNQ
-467 AKKEF
+467 AKTEY

-481 KGTLGTYD
+481 TGTLGTYD

-522 KVAMQPTYGII
+522 KVAMQPTYGIVG
-533 DDNIAVTS
+533 DSIAVTS
-541 CIFSLGNKSWK
+541 CIFSLGKKSWK

-564 LSYDVPTLNVDLDGK
+564 LSYDVPTLNVDFDGK
-579 TSVAQNTSP
+579 TSVAQNASP
-588 KKTIDNTTDKNIP
+588 KKAVDNTIDKNIP
-601 QTASLQANTFVIAIG
+601 QTASLQSNTFVIAIG
-616 NENYSLVP
+616 NENYNLVP

-667 DIKDIADAYNG
+667 DIKEIANAYNG

-757 IKAKEQKPMGKLVV
+757 IKAKEQKPMGKLIV
-771 LTAASGEETAYP
+771 LTASSGEETAYP
-783 FKEKGHGLFTYFLLK
+783 YNEKAHGLFTYFLLK

-804 GECSLGEL
+804 GKCSLGEL
-812 SDYITTNVKRQS
+812 SEYITTNVRRQS

-850 LTK
+850 LAR

>member
-1 MKRLH
+1 MKRLY
-6 LTLIVALFLCTIAYA
+6 LTFITALFLCAIAYA
-21 NEKDIKVG
+21 KDINVG
-29 GFHYRILNDNEVAV
+29 GFHYRILNDKEVAV
-43 IGTEINDTVIR
+43 IGAEVNDTVIR
-54 IPSTVSITNKQ
+54 IPSTVSIQNKQ
-65 YAVVEIANKKPE
+65 YTVVEVANNKPE
-77 KEGKNWAY
+77 KEGKIWAH
-85 YKNQNWGASTID
+85 YKNQDWGAYTKD
-97 IIVPQSVKNI
+97 IIVPQSVKKI
-107 KAGAFYYNSFR
+107 RAGAFYYNSFR
-118 NIYLPE
+118 KIYLPE
-124 EMECISP
+124 EMEYISP
-131 YAFYHCQIGCIRFPK
+131 YAFFYCRIGYIRFPK
-146 HIRDF
+146 RLRSGF
-151 HDYAFEDSYIRAL
+151 HDDAFENSYIGVL
-164 DFRETQYSKFDINW
+164 DFRETQYSNFDINW
-178 LGTIGKFDALFLPR
+178 LGSIRKFDALFLPR
-192 SIEKLKDTS
+192 SIEKLEKTS
-201 SNPHVHCRSESL
+201 GYYCDKILSAINSL
-213 ILDIDGKTLKEAIEH
+213 TLEIDGNTLKKSIED
-228 YDAHTLFESVKMLAI
+228 YDTKLFEKVTRLSI
-243 ENIEK
+243 INIEK
-248 IDFRVSD
+248 IDFEVSRY
-255 NFPNLKEVY
+255 FPNLKEVY

-272 GEGAFMSNEVYTG
+272 GKNAFVSYQAYTK
-285 GQLEKVY
+285 GQLEEVY
-292 LNDNIEVIGKDA
+292 LNDNIETIGDNA
-304 FRNNPKLSNIRLPQ
+304 FRDNPKLSNIRFPKK
-318 NLKSIGT
+318 LKSIGNG
-325 TAFYECKGLE
+325 AFNDCKGLD
-335 HIEIPPSVTYIGES
+335 HIDIPTSVTYIGS
-349 AFLNCKGLTHIEIP
+349 T
-363 ISVTYIGECA
+363 A
-373 FWGTDL
+373 FWGTGL

-385 NSNIKYEMYGSKSDN
+385 NSNIKYGMYDSEIVG
-400 PSTPF
+400 PSSPF
-405 MGTPFAE
+405 MGTPFDK

-458 NKVDEIANQ
+458 NKVDEIVNQ
-467 AKKEF
+467 AKTEY

-514 LQFKTNWS
+514 MQFKSNWS

-552 STERAANDNLDY
+552 STERAVNDNLDY
-564 LSYDVPTLNVDLDGK
+564 LSYDVPTLNVDFDGK

-588 KKTIDNTTDKNIP
+588 KKTIDNTIDKNIP
-601 QTASLQANTFVIAIG
+601 QTASMQTNTFVIAIG

-667 DIKDIADAYNG
+667 DIKEIADAYNG

-812 SDYITTNVKRQS
+812 SEYITTNVKRQS

>member
-201 SNPHVHCRSESL
+201 SNPHIHCRSESL

-243 ENIEK
+243 RNIEK

-264 LPDPIKEI
+264 LPDPIREI
-272 GEGAFMSNEVYTG
+272 GKDAFSNYGYKG

-292 LNDNIEVIGKDA
+292 LNDNIEKIGENA
-304 FRNNPKLSNIRLPQ
+304 FVGNPKLSNIRLPK
-318 NLKSIGT
+318 NLKSIGKD
-325 TAFYECKGLE
+325 AFYECKGLE
-335 HIEIPPSVTYIGES
+335 HIEIPPSVTYIGEG
-349 AFLNCKGLTHIEIP
+349 AFFKCKGLERIEIP
-363 ISVTYIGECA
+363 ISVTYIGKCA
-373 FWGTDL
+373 FWETGI

-385 NSNIKYEMYGSKSDN
+385 NSNIKYEMSESGF
-400 PSTPF
+400 TPF
-405 MGTPFAE
+405 LTTPFDK

-472 IALHKPKTT
+472 IALHKPKTIT
-481 KGTLGTYD
+481 GTLGTYD

-541 CIFSLGNKSWK
+541 CIFSLGKKSWK

-564 LSYDVPTLNVDLDGK
+564 LSYDVPTLNVDFDGK

-588 KKTIDNTTDKNIP
+588 KKAVDNTIDKNIP
-601 QTASLQANTFVIAIG
+601 QTASLQSNTFVIAIG
-616 NENYSLVP
+616 NENYNLVP

-667 DIKDIADAYNG
+667 YIKEIANAYNG

-757 IKAKEQKPMGKLVV
+757 IKAKEQKPMGKLIV
-771 LTAASGEETAYP
+771 LTASSGEETAYP
-783 FKEKGHGLFTYFLLK
+783 YNEKAHGLFTYFLLK

-804 GECSLGEL
+804 GKCSLGEL
-812 SDYITTNVKRQS
+812 SEYITTNVRRQS

>member
-6 LTLIVALFLCTIAYA
+6 LTLILALFLCTIAYA

-178 LGTIGKFDALFLPR
+178 LGTIGKFDALFFPR

-201 SNPHVHCRSESL
+201 SNPHIHCRSESL

-243 ENIEK
+243 RNIEK

-264 LPDPIKEI
+264 LPDPIREI
-272 GEGAFMSNEVYTG
+272 GKDAFSNYGYKG

-292 LNDNIEVIGKDA
+292 LNDNIEKIGENA
-304 FRNNPKLSNIRLPQ
+304 FVGNPKLSNIRLPK
-318 NLKSIGT
+318 NLKSIGKD
-325 TAFYECKGLE
+325 AFYECKGLE
-335 HIEIPPSVTYIGES
+335 HIEIPPSVTYIGEG
-349 AFLNCKGLTHIEIP
+349 AFFKCKGLERIEIP
-363 ISVTYIGECA
+363 ISVTYIGKCA
-373 FWGTDL
+373 FWETGI

-385 NSNIKYEMYGSKSDN
+385 NSNIKYEMSESGF
-400 PSTPF
+400 TPF
-405 MGTPFAE
+405 LTTPFDK

-472 IALHKPKTT
+472 IALHKPKTIT
-481 KGTLGTYD
+481 GTLGTYD

-541 CIFSLGNKSWK
+541 CIFSLGKKSWK

-564 LSYDVPTLNVDLDGK
+564 LSYDVPTLNVDFDGK

-588 KKTIDNTTDKNIP
+588 KKAVDNTIDKNIP
-601 QTASLQANTFVIAIG
+601 QTASLQSNTFVIAIG
-616 NENYSLVP
+616 NENYNLVP

-667 DIKDIADAYNG
+667 DIKEIANAYNG

-757 IKAKEQKPMGKLVV
+757 IKAKEQKPMGKLIV
-771 LTAASGEETAYP
+771 LTASSGEETAYP
-783 FKEKGHGLFTYFLLK
+783 YNEKAHGLFTYFLLK

-804 GECSLGEL
+804 GKCSLGEL
-812 SDYITTNVKRQS
+812 SEYITTNVRRQS

-850 LTK
+850 LTR

>member
-1 MKRLH
+1 MKRLY
-6 LTLIVALFLCTIAYA
+6 LTFITALFLCAIAYA
-21 NEKDIKVG
+21 KDINVG
-29 GFHYRILNDNEVAV
+29 GFHYRILNDKEVAV
-43 IGTEINDTVIR
+43 IGAEVNDTVLR
-54 IPSTVSITNKQ
+54 IPSTVSIQNKQ
-65 YAVVEIANKKPE
+65 YTVVEVANKKPE
-77 KEGKNWAY
+77 KKGKFGAY
-85 YKNQNWGASTID
+85 YKEQYWGAETKD

-164 DFRETQYSKFDINW
+164 DFRETQYSKF
-178 LGTIGKFDALFLPR
+178 
-192 SIEKLKDTS
+192 
-201 SNPHVHCRSESL
+201 
-213 ILDIDGKTLKEAIEH
+213 
-228 YDAHTLFESVKMLAI
+228 
-243 ENIEK
+243 
-248 IDFRVSD
+248 
-255 NFPNLKEVY
+255 
-264 LPDPIKEI
+264 
-272 GEGAFMSNEVYTG
+272 
-285 GQLEKVY
+285 
-292 LNDNIEVIGKDA
+292 
-304 FRNNPKLSNIRLPQ
+304 
-318 NLKSIGT
+318 
-325 TAFYECKGLE
+325 
-335 HIEIPPSVTYIGES
+335 
-349 AFLNCKGLTHIEIP
+349 
-363 ISVTYIGECA
+363 
-373 FWGTDL
+373 
-379 KDVKGL
+379 
-385 NSNIKYEMYGSKSDN
+385 DN

-588 KKTIDNTTDKNIP
+588 KKTIDNTIDKNIP

>member
-21 NEKDIKVG
+21 KDIEVG

-54 IPSTVSITNKQ
+54 IPSTVSIANKQ

-85 YKNQNWGASTID
+85 YENQDWGASTIK

-107 KAGAFYYNSFR
+107 RAGAFYYNSLLT
-118 NIYLPE
+118 IDLPE
-124 EMECISP
+124 EMENISQ
-131 YAFYHCQIGCIRFPK
+131 YAFYKCQIGFIRFPK
-146 HIRDF
+146 RLRDF
-151 HDYAFEDSYIRAL
+151 HNYAFEDSYIRAL
-164 DFRETQYSKFDINW
+164 DFRETQYSNFDINW
-178 LGTIGKFDALFLPR
+178 LGTIGKFDALYLPR
-192 SIEKLKDTS
+192 SIEKLEDTS
-201 SNPHVHCRSESL
+201 SNRHVHCRSESL
-213 ILDIDGKTLKEAIEH
+213 VLDIDGKTLKDAIEH
-228 YDAHTLFESVKMLAI
+228 YRGAYTLFQSVKFLAI
-243 ENIEK
+243 RNIEK
-248 IDFRVSD
+248 IDFRVSES
-255 NFPNLKEVY
+255 FPNLKEVY
-264 LPDPIKEI
+264 LPDPIREI
-272 GEGAFMSNEVYTG
+272 GEWAFPKFGING

-292 LNDNIEVIGKDA
+292 LNDNIEKIGKYA
-304 FRNNPKLSNIRLPQ
+304 FHDNPKLSNIRLPQ
-318 NLKSIGT
+318 NLKSIGDG
-325 TAFYECKGLE
+325 AFNGCKGLE
-335 HIEIPPSVTYIGES
+335 
-349 AFLNCKGLTHIEIP
+349 HIEIP
-363 ISVTYIGECA
+363 ISVTYIGKYA
-373 FWGTDL
+373 FMETGI

-385 NSNIKYEMYGSKSDN
+385 NSNIMYGSEKPFSI
-400 PSTPF
+400 TPF
-405 MGTPFAE
+405 DE
-412 KFEKIQTTFS
+412 KFKKIQTTFS

-458 NKVDEIANQ
+458 NKVDEIVNH
-467 AKKEF
+467 AKTEY

-522 KVAMQPTYGII
+522 KVKMQPTYGIM
-533 DDNIAVTS
+533 DDSIAVTS
-541 CIFSLGNKSWK
+541 CIFSLGKKSWK

-564 LSYDVPTLNVDLDGK
+564 LSYDVPTLNVDFDGK

-588 KKTIDNTTDKNIP
+588 KKAVDNTIDKNIP
-601 QTASLQANTFVIAIG
+601 QTASLQSNTFVIAIG

-667 DIKDIADAYNG
+667 DIKEIANAYNG

-757 IKAKEQKPMGKLVV
+757 IKAKEQKPMGKLIV
-771 LTAASGEETAYP
+771 LTASSGEETAYP
-783 FKEKGHGLFTYFLLK
+783 YNEKAHGLFTYFLLK

-804 GECSLGEL
+804 GKCSLGEL
-812 SDYITTNVKRQS
+812 SEYITTNVRRQS

-850 LTK
+850 LAR

>member
-1 MKRLH
+1 MKRLY
-6 LTLIVALFLCTIAYA
+6 LTFITALFLCAIAYA
-21 NEKDIKVG
+21 KDINVG
-29 GFHYRILNDNEVAV
+29 GFHYRILNDKEVAV
-43 IGTEINDTVIR
+43 IGAEVNDTVIR
-54 IPSTVSITNKQ
+54 IPSTVSIQNKQ
-65 YAVVEIANKKPE
+65 YTVVEVANNKPE
-77 KEGKNWAY
+77 KEGKIWAH
-85 YKNQNWGASTID
+85 YKNQDWGAYTKD
-97 IIVPQSVKNI
+97 IIVPQSVKKI
-107 KAGAFYYNSFR
+107 RAGAFYYNSFR
-118 NIYLPE
+118 KIYLPE
-124 EMECISP
+124 EMEYISP
-131 YAFYHCQIGCIRFPK
+131 YAFFYCRIGYIRFPK
-146 HIRDF
+146 RLRSGF
-151 HDYAFEDSYIRAL
+151 HDDAFENSYIGVL
-164 DFRETQYSKFDINW
+164 DFRETQYSNFDINW
-178 LGTIGKFDALFLPR
+178 LGSIRKFDALFLPR
-192 SIEKLKDTS
+192 SIEKLEKTS
-201 SNPHVHCRSESL
+201 GYYCDKILSAINSL
-213 ILDIDGKTLKEAIEH
+213 TLEIDGNTLKKSIED
-228 YDAHTLFESVKMLAI
+228 YDTKLFEKVTRLSI
-243 ENIEK
+243 INIEK
-248 IDFRVSD
+248 IDFEVSRY
-255 NFPNLKEVY
+255 FPNLKEVY

-272 GEGAFMSNEVYTG
+272 GKNAFVSYQAYTK
-285 GQLEKVY
+285 GQLEEVY
-292 LNDNIEVIGKDA
+292 LNDNIETIGDNA
-304 FRNNPKLSNIRLPQ
+304 FRDNPKLSNIRFPKK
-318 NLKSIGT
+318 LKSIGNG
-325 TAFYECKGLE
+325 AFNDCKGLD
-335 HIEIPPSVTYIGES
+335 HIDIPTSVTYIGS
-349 AFLNCKGLTHIEIP
+349 T
-363 ISVTYIGECA
+363 A
-373 FWGTDL
+373 FWGTGL

-385 NSNIKYEMYGSKSDN
+385 NSNIKYGMYDSEIVG
-400 PSTPF
+400 PSSPF
-405 MGTPFAE
+405 MGTPFDK

-435 WQKKKEYETTEQW
+435 WQKMKEYDTTEQW

-458 NKVDEIANQ
+458 NKVDEIVNQ
-467 AKKEF
+467 AKTEY

-514 LQFKTNWS
+514 MQFKSNWS

-552 STERAANDNLDY
+552 STERAVNDNLDY
-564 LSYDVPTLNVDLDGK
+564 LSYEVPTLNVDFDGK

-588 KKTIDNTTDKNIP
+588 KKTIDNTIDKNIP
-601 QTASLQANTFVIAIG
+601 QTASMQTNTFVIAIG

-667 DIKDIADAYNG
+667 DIKEIADAYNG

-812 SDYITTNVKRQS
+812 SEYITTNVKRQS

>member
-201 SNPHVHCRSESL
+201 SNPHIHCRSESL

-243 ENIEK
+243 RNIEK

-264 LPDPIKEI
+264 LPDPIREI
-272 GEGAFMSNEVYTG
+272 GKDAFSNYGYKG

-292 LNDNIEVIGKDA
+292 LNDNIEKIGENA
-304 FRNNPKLSNIRLPQ
+304 FVGNPKLSNIRLHK
-318 NLKSIGT
+318 NLKSIGKD
-325 TAFYECKGLE
+325 AFYECKGLE
-335 HIEIPPSVTYIGES
+335 HIEIPPSVTYIGEG
-349 AFLNCKGLTHIEIP
+349 AFFKCKGLERIEIP
-363 ISVTYIGECA
+363 ISVTYIGKCA
-373 FWGTDL
+373 FWETGI

-385 NSNIKYEMYGSKSDN
+385 NSNIKYEMSESGF
-400 PSTPF
+400 TPF
-405 MGTPFAE
+405 LTTPFDK

-472 IALHKPKTT
+472 IALHKPKTIT
-481 KGTLGTYD
+481 GTLGTYD

-541 CIFSLGNKSWK
+541 CIFSLGKKSWK

-564 LSYDVPTLNVDLDGK
+564 LSYDVPTLNVDFDGK

-588 KKTIDNTTDKNIP
+588 KKAVDNTIDKNIP
-601 QTASLQANTFVIAIG
+601 QTASLQSNTFVIAIG
-616 NENYSLVP
+616 NENYNLVP

-667 DIKDIADAYNG
+667 DIKEIANAYNG

-757 IKAKEQKPMGKLVV
+757 IKAKEQKPMGKLIV
-771 LTAASGEETAYP
+771 LTASSGEETAYP
-783 FKEKGHGLFTYFLLK
+783 YNEKAHGLFTYFLLK

-804 GECSLGEL
+804 GKCSLGEL
-812 SDYITTNVKRQS
+812 SEYITTNVRRQS

-850 LTK
+850 LAR

>member
-85 YKNQNWGASTID
+85 YKNQDWGASTID
-97 IIVPQSVKNI
+97 IIVPQSVKKI
-107 KAGAFYYNSFR
+107 RAGAFYYNSFR
-118 NIYLPE
+118 KIYLPE

-131 YAFYHCQIGCIRFPK
+131 DAFYNCHIGYIRFPK
-146 HIRDF
+146 HLRDF
-151 HDYAFEDSYIRAL
+151 HKYAFEKSYIEKL
-164 DFRETQYSKFDINW
+164 DFRFTQYSNFDINW

-192 SIEKLKDTS
+192 SIEKLERTS
-201 SNPHVHCRSESL
+201 GYYCDKILSAINSL
-213 ILDIDGKTLKEAIEH
+213 ILGIDGNTLKKSIED
-228 YDAHTLFESVKMLAI
+228 YNIELFKKVTKLAI

-248 IDFRVSD
+248 IDFKVSD

-264 LPDPIKEI
+264 LADPIREI
-272 GEGAFMSNEVYTG
+272 GNSAFCCSSSNS
-285 GQLEKVY
+285 QLEKVY
-292 LNDNIEVIGKDA
+292 LNDNVEIIGDNA
-304 FRNNPKLSNIRLPQ
+304 FRGNPKLSNIHFPQ
-318 NLKSIGT
+318 KLKSIGND
-325 TAFYECKGLE
+325 AFHGCKGLA
-335 HIEIPPSVTYIGES
+335 HIDIPTSVTYIG
-349 AFLNCKGLTHIEIP
+349 F
-363 ISVTYIGECA
+363 CA
-373 FWGTDL
+373 FWGTGI
-379 KDVKGL
+379 KNVKGL
-385 NSNIKYEMYGSKSDN
+385 NSNIKYGMYGYKSDN
-400 PSTPF
+400 PESPF
-405 MGTPFAE
+405 MGTPFDE

-448 RQRVTAENQK
+448 KQRVTAENQK
-458 NKVDEIANQ
+458 NKVDEIVNQ
-467 AKKEF
+467 AKTEY

-514 LQFKTNWS
+514 MQFKSNWS

-541 CIFSLGNKSWK
+541 CIFSLGKKSWK
-552 STERAANDNLDY
+552 STERTANDNLDY
-564 LSYDVPTLNVDLDGK
+564 LSYDVPTLNVDLDGR
-579 TSVAQNTSP
+579 TSVAPNTSP
-588 KKTIDNTTDKNIP
+588 KKTIDNTIDKNIP
-601 QTASLQANTFVIAIG
+601 QTASLQSNTFVIAIG
-616 NENYSLVP
+616 NENYNLVP

-667 DIKDIADAYNG
+667 DIKEIANAYNG

-757 IKAKEQKPMGKLVV
+757 IKAKEQKPMGKLIV
-771 LTAASGEETAYP
+771 LTASSGEETAYP
-783 FKEKGHGLFTYFLLK
+783 YNEKAHGLFTYFLLK

-804 GECSLGEL
+804 GKCSLGEL
-812 SDYITTNVKRQS
+812 SEYITTNVRRQS

>member
-85 YKNQNWGASTID
+85 YKNQDWGASTKD
-97 IIVPQSVKNI
+97 IIIPQSVKKI
-107 KAGAFYYNSFR
+107 RAGAFYYNSFR
-118 NIYLPE
+118 YIRLPE
-124 EMECISP
+124 EMEYISP
-131 YAFYHCQIGCIRFPK
+131 YAFYHCQIGYILFSRRLRF
-146 HIRDF
+146 
-151 HDYAFEDSYIRAL
+151 YGNAFEDSYIGTL
-164 DFRETQYSKFDINW
+164 DFRETQYSNFDINW

-192 SIEKLKDTS
+192 SIEKLERTS
-201 SNPHVHCRSESL
+201 GYYCDKILSAINSL
-213 ILDIDGKTLKEAIEH
+213 ILGIDGNTLKKSIED
-228 YDAHTLFESVKMLAI
+228 YNIKLFKKVTKLAI

-248 IDFRVSD
+248 IDFKVSD

-264 LPDPIKEI
+264 LADPIREI

-292 LNDNIEVIGKDA
+292 LNNNIEVIGKDA
-304 FRNNPKLSNIRLPQ
+304 FRNNPKLSNIRLPK

-325 TAFYECKGLE
+325 TAFFECKGLE

-349 AFLNCKGLTHIEIP
+349 AFLNCKGLERIEIP
-363 ISVTYIGECA
+363 TSVTHIGKCA

-405 MGTPFAE
+405 MGTPFDE
-412 KFEKIQTTFS
+412 KFKKIQTTFS

-448 RQRVTAENQK
+448 KQRVTAENQK
-458 NKVDEIANQ
+458 NKVDEIVNQ
-467 AKKEF
+467 AKTEY

-514 LQFKTNWS
+514 MQFKSNWS

-588 KKTIDNTTDKNIP
+588 KKAVDNTIDKNIP
-601 QTASLQANTFVIAIG
+601 QTASLQSNTFVIAIG
-616 NENYSLVP
+616 NENYNLVP

-634 IFAQYCQ
+634 IFTQYCQ

-667 DIKDIADAYNG
+667 DIKDISDAYNG

-757 IKAKEQKPMGKLVV
+757 IKAKEQKPMGKLIV
-771 LTAASGEETAYP
+771 LTASSGEETAYP
-783 FKEKGHGLFTYFLLK
+783 YNEKAHGLFTYFLLK

-804 GECSLGEL
+804 GKCSLGEL
-812 SDYITTNVKRQS
+812 SEYITTNVRRQS

-850 LTK
+850 LTR

>member
-201 SNPHVHCRSESL
+201 SNPHIHCRSESL

-243 ENIEK
+243 RNIEK

-264 LPDPIKEI
+264 LPDPIREI
-272 GEGAFMSNEVYTG
+272 GKDAFSNYGYKG

-292 LNDNIEVIGKDA
+292 LNDNIEKIGENA
-304 FRNNPKLSNIRLPQ
+304 FVGNPKLSNIRLPK
-318 NLKSIGT
+318 NLKSIGKD
-325 TAFYECKGLE
+325 AFYECKGLE
-335 HIEIPPSVTYIGES
+335 HIEIPPSVTYIGEG
-349 AFLNCKGLTHIEIP
+349 AFFKCKGLERIEIP
-363 ISVTYIGECA
+363 ISVTYIGKCA
-373 FWGTDL
+373 FWETGI

-385 NSNIKYEMYGSKSDN
+385 NSNIKYEMSESGF
-400 PSTPF
+400 TPF
-405 MGTPFAE
+405 LTTPFDK

-472 IALHKPKTT
+472 IALHKPKTIT
-481 KGTLGTYD
+481 GTLGTYD

-541 CIFSLGNKSWK
+541 CIFSLGKKSWK

-564 LSYDVPTLNVDLDGK
+564 LSYDVPTLNVDFDGK

-588 KKTIDNTTDKNIP
+588 KKAVDNTIDKNIP
-601 QTASLQANTFVIAIG
+601 QTASLQSNTFVIAIG
-616 NENYSLVP
+616 NENYNLVP

-667 DIKDIADAYNG
+667 DIKEIANAYNG

-757 IKAKEQKPMGKLVV
+757 IKAKEQKPMGKLIV
-771 LTAASGEETAYP
+771 LTASSGEETAYP
-783 FKEKGHGLFTYFLLK
+783 YNEKAHGLFTYFLLK

-804 GECSLGEL
+804 GKCSLGEL
-812 SDYITTNVKRQS
+812 SEYITANVRRQS

-850 LTK
+850 LAR

>member
-1 MKRLH
+1 MKRLY
-6 LTLIVALFLCTIAYA
+6 LTFITALFLCAIAYA
-21 NEKDIKVG
+21 KDINVG
-29 GFHYRILNDNEVAV
+29 GFHYRILNDKEVAV
-43 IGTEINDTVIR
+43 IGAEVNDTVLR
-54 IPSTVSITNKQ
+54 IPSTVSIQNKQ
-65 YAVVEIANKKPE
+65 YTVVEVANKKPE
-77 KEGKNWAY
+77 KKGKFGAY
-85 YKNQNWGASTID
+85 YKEQYWGAETKD

-588 KKTIDNTTDKNIP
+588 KKTIDNTIDKNIP

>member
-29 GFHYRILNDNEVAV
+29 GFHYRILNDKEVAV
-43 IGTEINDTVIR
+43 IGAEVNDTVIR
-54 IPSTVSITNKQ
+54 IPSTVSIQNKQ

-588 KKTIDNTTDKNIP
+588 KKTIDNTIDKNIP

>member
-201 SNPHVHCRSESL
+201 SNPHIHCRSESL

-243 ENIEK
+243 RNIEK

-264 LPDPIKEI
+264 LPDPIREI
-272 GEGAFMSNEVYTG
+272 GKDAFSNYGYKG

-292 LNDNIEVIGKDA
+292 LNDNIEKIGENA
-304 FRNNPKLSNIRLPQ
+304 FVGNPKLSNIRLPK
-318 NLKSIGT
+318 NLKSIGKD
-325 TAFYECKGLE
+325 AFYECKGLE
-335 HIEIPPSVTYIGES
+335 HIEIPPSVTYIGEG
-349 AFLNCKGLTHIEIP
+349 AFLKCKGLERIEIP
-363 ISVTYIGECA
+363 ISVTYIGKCA
-373 FWGTDL
+373 FWETGI

-385 NSNIKYEMYGSKSDN
+385 NSNIKYEMSESGF
-400 PSTPF
+400 TPF
-405 MGTPFAE
+405 LTTPFDK

-422 YMALGKIAKEIPQ
+422 YMALGKIAKEIAQ

-448 RQRVTAENQK
+448 KQRVTTENQK
-458 NKVDEIANQ
+458 NKVDEIVNQ
-467 AKKEF
+467 AKTEY

-514 LQFKTNWS
+514 MQFKSNWS

-564 LSYDVPTLNVDLDGK
+564 LSYDVPTLNVDFDGK

-588 KKTIDNTTDKNIP
+588 KKAVDNTIDKNIP
-601 QTASLQANTFVIAIG
+601 QTASLQSNTFVIAIG
-616 NENYSLVP
+616 NENYNLVP

-667 DIKDIADAYNG
+667 DIKDISDAYNG

-757 IKAKEQKPMGKLVV
+757 IKAKEQKPMGKLIV
-771 LTAASGEETAYP
+771 LTASSGEETAYP
-783 FKEKGHGLFTYFLLK
+783 YNEKAHGLFTYFLLK

-804 GECSLGEL
+804 GKCSLGEL
-812 SDYITTNVKRQS
+812 SEYITTNVRRQS

-850 LTK
+850 LTR

>member
-201 SNPHVHCRSESL
+201 SNPHIHCRSESL

-243 ENIEK
+243 RNIEK

-304 FRNNPKLSNIRLPQ
+304 FRNNPKLSNIRLPK

-325 TAFYECKGLE
+325 TAFFECKGLE

-349 AFLNCKGLTHIEIP
+349 AFLNCKGLERIEIP
-363 ISVTYIGECA
+363 TSVTHIGKCA

-405 MGTPFAE
+405 MGTPFDE
-412 KFEKIQTTFS
+412 KFKKIQTTFS
-422 YMALGKIAKEIPQ
+422 YMALAKIAKEIAQ

-481 KGTLGTYD
+481 TGTLGTYD

-522 KVAMQPTYGII
+522 KVVMQPTYGII

-588 KKTIDNTTDKNIP
+588 KKAVDNTIDKNIP
-601 QTASLQANTFVIAIG
+601 QTASLQSNTFVIAIG
-616 NENYSLVP
+616 NENYTLVP

>member
-1 MKRLH
+1 MKRLY
-6 LTLIVALFLCTIAYA
+6 LTFITALFLCAIAFA
-21 NEKDIKVG
+21 KDINVG
-29 GFHYRILNDNEVAV
+29 GFHYRILNDKEVAV
-43 IGTEINDTVIR
+43 IGAEVNDTVLR
-54 IPSTVSITNKQ
+54 IPSTVSVQNKQ
-65 YAVVEIANKKPE
+65 YTVVEVANKKPE
-77 KEGKNWAY
+77 KEGKVWGS
-85 YKNQNWGASTID
+85 YKNQYWGAETKD
-97 IIVPQSVKNI
+97 IIIPQTVKNI
-107 KAGAFYYNSFR
+107 RAGAFYYNSFR
-118 NIYLPE
+118 YIYLPE
-124 EMECISP
+124 EMEYISN
-131 YAFYHCQIGCIRFPK
+131 YAFSGCTISYIRFPK
-146 HIRDF
+146 RLKDF
-151 HDYAFEDSYIRAL
+151 YIDAFIYSNIGAL
-164 DFRETQYSKFDINW
+164 DFRDTQFSKFNINW
-178 LGTIGKFDALFLPR
+178 LGSIRSFSALLLPR
-192 SIEKLKDTS
+192 GLTKIESKGGYQIENYLKTI
-201 SNPHVHCRSESL
+201 NSL
-213 ILDIDGKTLKEAIEH
+213 VLYIDGNTIKNSLEDYGISQ
-228 YDAHTLFESVKMLAI
+228 LFKKVTELQI
-243 ENIEK
+243 RNIEK
-248 IDFRVSD
+248 IDFEVLE

-264 LPDPIKEI
+264 LPDPIREI
-272 GEGAFMSNEVYTG
+272 GKDAFSNYGYKE

-292 LNDNIEVIGKDA
+292 LNDNVEIIGDNA
-304 FRNNPKLSNIRLPQ
+304 FRGNPKLSNIHFPQ
-318 NLKSIGT
+318 KLKSIGND
-325 TAFYECKGLE
+325 AFHGCKGLD
-335 HIEIPPSVTYIGES
+335 HIDIPTSVTYIG
-349 AFLNCKGLTHIEIP
+349 F
-363 ISVTYIGECA
+363 CA
-373 FWGTDL
+373 FWGTGI
-379 KDVKGL
+379 KNVKGL
-385 NSNIKYEMYGSKSDN
+385 NSNIKYGMYGYKSDN
-400 PSTPF
+400 PESPF
-405 MGTPFAE
+405 MGTPFDE

-448 RQRVTAENQK
+448 KQRVTAENQK
-458 NKVDEIANQ
+458 NKVDEIVNQ
-467 AKKEF
+467 AKTEY

-489 ADYGAYPVSI
+489 ADYGAYPVII

-514 LQFKTNWS
+514 MQFKSNWS
-522 KVAMQPTYGII
+522 KVAMQPAYGII

-541 CIFSLGNKSWK
+541 CIFSLGKKSWK

-564 LSYDVPTLNVDLDGK
+564 LSYDVPTLNVDFDGK
-579 TSVAQNTSP
+579 TSVAQNSSP
-588 KKTIDNTTDKNIP
+588 KKAVDNTIDKNIP
-601 QTASLQANTFVIAIG
+601 QTASLQSNTFVIAIG

-667 DIKDIADAYNG
+667 DIKEIADAYNG

-783 FKEKGHGLFTYFLLK
+783 YNEKAHGLFTYFLLK

-804 GECSLGEL
+804 GVCSLGEL
-812 SDYITTNVKRQS
+812 SEYITTNVKRQS

>member
-304 FRNNPKLSNIRLPQ
+304 FRNNPKLSNIRLPK

-588 KKTIDNTTDKNIP
+588 KKTIDNTIDKNIP